1 MSTVILGGGIIGS
14 SIAYYLSENVSSDE
28 IHIVEASSQLFSAAS
43 GYAAGFLA
51 KDWFAPALAPLGA
64 LSFNLH
70 QSLAAKHGGA
80 QKWGYMKGTAL
91 SLDVSAKK
99 KGGAHGDDW
108 LSAGTS
114 RAETTASS
122 SSHIH
127 AEVPG
132 WLTKQKEGV
141 LEKISDDD
149 TVAQVDPL
157 RLSKFLLESSLSRGV
172 RLHNPAKATSIITD
186 QVSGTITGVR
196 IVNLAT
202 RAECTLPC
210 TNIIIC
216 AGPWTPQVYHD
227 LFPSSRLSI
236 PITSLAGY
244 SLVIRSPRYT
254 LEDERVTYA
263 GRSHAVFMSHPVSS
277 GFCPEIFSRQ
287 GGEIYIAGLNHTHIP
302 LPAQAED
309 SCRIMEQK
317 EITRLTKVAVR
328 LMGGLTEDSVESTDN
343 IANTNDLEI
352 LREGLCF
359 RPVSARG
366 VPFVARVDDDLL
378 GELKTGSRN
387 RTETGRG
394 KGGVFIAS
402 GHGPW
407 GISLS
412 LGTGKVIAQMVKG
425 VEPDVDIIMAN
436 YLASIFGTEQ
446 DKVNCSFYYKIGAC
460 RHGDRCSRKH
470 VKPSYSQTIL
480 MPNMYQNPA
489 YDPKNKMNPSQ
500 LQNHFDAFYEDVWC
514 EMCKYGELE
523 ELVVCD
529 NNNDHL
535 IGNVY
540 ARFKY
545 EEDAQAACD
554 ALNSRWY
561 AARPIY
567 CELSPVTDFREAC
580 CRLNSG
586 EGCVRGGFCNF
597 IHRKDP
603 SPELDRELRLSTKKW
618 LRERG
623 RDARSVSRSPS
634 PEPTRRRF

>member
-14 SIAYYLSENVSSDE
+14 SIAYYLSENGSSDE

-51 KDWFAPALAPLGA
+51 KDWFTLALAPLGE

-91 SLDVSAKK
+91 SLDFSKK
-99 KGGAHGDDW
+99 NDKRGASGDDW

-114 RAETTASS
+114 RAEAAASS
-122 SSHIH
+122 SSPIH
-127 AEVPG
+127 VEVPA
-132 WLTKQKEGV
+132 WLTRQKKGV

-157 RLSKFLLESSLSRGV
+157 RLARFLLESSLSRGV
-172 RLHNPAKATSIITD
+172 KLHNPAKATSVIAD
-186 QVSGTITGVR
+186 QVSGVITGVK
-196 IVNLAT
+196 IINLDT
-202 RAECTLPC
+202 QTEYTLPC

-216 AGPWTPQVYHD
+216 AGPWTPQVYHE

-236 PITSLAGY
+236 PITPLAGY
-244 SLVIRSPRYT
+244 SLVVRSPRHT
-254 LEDERVTYA
+254 LQDERVTYA
-263 GRSHAVFMSHPVSS
+263 SRSHAVFTTHPDSC

-287 GGEIYIAGLNHTHIP
+287 GGEIYIAGLNDMHIP

-309 SCRIMEQK
+309 SCKLMDQNEME
-317 EITRLTKVAVR
+317 RLKKAAVH
-328 LMGGLTEDSVESTDN
+328 LMGALAEGNVELPDG
-343 IANTNDLEI
+343 IANKNDLEI

-359 RPVSARG
+359 RPVSAHG
-366 VPFVARVDDDLL
+366 VPFVTRVDDHLL
-378 GELKTGSRN
+378 
-387 RTETGRG
+387 
-394 KGGVFIAS
+394 

-412 LGTGKVIAQMVKG
+412 LGTGKVIAQMVEG
-425 VEPDVDIIMAN
+425 VEPDVDRTFRLPIVPRNSSDSGSFYSQLIIMAN

-489 YDPKNKMNPSQ
+489 YDPKSKMNPSQ

-618 LRERG
+618 LKERG
-623 RDARSVSRSPS
+623 RDPRSASRSPS